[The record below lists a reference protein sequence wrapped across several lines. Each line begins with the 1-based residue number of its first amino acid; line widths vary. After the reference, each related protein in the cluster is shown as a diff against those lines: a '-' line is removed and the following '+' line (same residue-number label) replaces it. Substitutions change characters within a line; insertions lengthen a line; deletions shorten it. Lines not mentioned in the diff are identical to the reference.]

1 MTFLLGRQAM
11 FGQEPPT
18 YLRSMTA
25 TFCPWEAMAQARY
38 LPASPLPS
46 TTMSYSSA
54 MDSVTFWYGSDG
66 GRGGRERKGRGWTS
80 VKKASLGGAEA
91 FRRVGIYRM
100 EDGISGPS

>member
-25 TFCPWEAMAQARY
+25 TFFPWEARVQARY

-46 TTMSYSSA
+46 TTTSYSSA
-54 MDSVTFWYGSDG
+54 MDSVTFWYGRTG
-66 GRGGRERKGRGWTS
+66 PRGGRERRGPRVDGPAKS
-80 VKKASLGGAEA
+80 RREAAPRHSAASAIIEWA
-91 FRRVGIYRM
+91 TA
-100 EDGISGPS
+100 

>member
-25 TFCPWEAMAQARY
+25 TFFPWEARVQARY

-46 TTMSYSSA
+46 TTTSYSSA
-54 MDSVTFWYGSDG
+54 MDSNTFWYGRDG
-66 GRGGRERKGRGWTS
+66 AAGRPGEEKAPRGRACKKPAGGPRRGIPP
-80 VKKASLGGAEA
+80 
-91 FRRVGIYRM
+91 RRQ
-100 EDGISGPS
+100 